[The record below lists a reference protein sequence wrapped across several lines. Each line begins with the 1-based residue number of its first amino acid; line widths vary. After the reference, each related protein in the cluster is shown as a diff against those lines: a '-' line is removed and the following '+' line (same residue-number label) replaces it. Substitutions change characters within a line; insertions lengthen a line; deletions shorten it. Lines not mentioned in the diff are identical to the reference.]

1 MECSL
6 FIYAIASLHFWT
18 DGFPLAFTPPM
29 SFCHLID
36 KRLDPVEVFFVYSTE
51 VSYPPG
57 ILFCWTIGIWPMACL
72 PVVNLEIPPAHKSQS
87 KISTEQSVHS
97 MCPLPAAMPSVC
109 LTKPGS
115 WIWVCKLKNSIPLS
129 LFHIKIESGTYN
141 RIELAAFSTKPKST
155 DQSHSKFGVQK
166 TERIVKELNQMS

>member
-1 MECSL
+1 MEGSF

-18 DGFPLAFTPPM
+18 DGFPNCIYPSDVLLSLNWQAFG
-29 SFCHLID
+29 SCWG
-36 KRLDPVEVFFVYSTE
+36 FFVYSTE

-72 PVVNLEIPPAHKSQS
+72 PVVNLKTPPAHKSQS

-115 WIWVCKLKNSIPLS
+115 WIWVCKLKNSTRLS

-141 RIELAAFSTKPKST
+141 RIELAAFSPKPKST
-155 DQSHSKFGVQK
+155 DQSHKKFGVQK
-166 TERIVKELNQMS
+166 TERIVKELSQMS